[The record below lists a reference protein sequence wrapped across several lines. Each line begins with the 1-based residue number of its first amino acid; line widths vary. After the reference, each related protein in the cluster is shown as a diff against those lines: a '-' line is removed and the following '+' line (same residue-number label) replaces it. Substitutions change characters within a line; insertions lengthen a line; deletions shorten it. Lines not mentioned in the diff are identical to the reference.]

1 MKTKVQNKKFAEEE
15 VLQVN
20 LKDAEGNPIE
30 NEKELTEEQVN
41 FAAKMAHAMYKKF
54 SASKVKKF
62 DAEKEEINVILPESI
77 EEVNID
83 EVATEAAEARDAEA
97 SDEVTVTVED
107 DDTEEVPEEGNEEVA
122 EFCDEVKEF
131 AAKMRKF
138 SRKAKKFDA
147 EELEPIKD
155 ALEEVTDAVEDL
167 VEKDEE
173 KPAETEPEDMK
184 EFCKQFSATLAKLR
198 KAKKFSAEDVAEVE
212 KIEADLEDTIEEIN
226 DTVVEPEEANADGV
240 ADIKNF
246 TARRIAKQIG
256 SENLDSFKASFLAGK

>member
-1 MKTKVQNKKFAEEE
+1 MKTKVKNKKFAEEE

-30 NEKELTEEQVN
+30 NEKELTEEQIN
-41 FAAKMAHAMYKKF
+41 FAAKMATAMYKKF

-62 DAEKEEINVILPESI
+62 DAEKEEINVILPENI
-77 EEVNID
+77 EEVNIE
-83 EVATEAAEARDAEA
+83 EVADEAAEARDEEA
-97 SDEVTVTVED
+97 SDEVTVTVQD
-107 DDTEEVPEEGNEEVA
+107 DETPVTEEGNEEVT
-122 EFCDEVKEF
+122 EFCEDAKNF

-147 EELEPIKD
+147 EELEPIKE

-167 VEKDEE
+167 VEKDPEE
-173 KPAETEPEDMK
+173 STDPEDMK

-198 KAKKFSAEDVAEVE
+198 KAKKFSAEDIAEVE

-226 DTVVEPEEANADGV
+226 DTVVEPEEANANGV
-240 ADIKNF
+240 GDIKNF